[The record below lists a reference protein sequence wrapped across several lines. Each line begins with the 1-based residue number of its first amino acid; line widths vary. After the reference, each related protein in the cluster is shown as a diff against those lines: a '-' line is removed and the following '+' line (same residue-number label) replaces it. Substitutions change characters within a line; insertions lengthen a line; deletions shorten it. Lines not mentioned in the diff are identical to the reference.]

1 VVPSQVMGTYL
12 DGGFSYHTTMP
23 TDALAQ
29 FHEVM

>member
-1 VVPSQVMGTYL
+1 MGTYL